1 MSHFLSLCQKRASVR
16 DYLPIPPSAEAVAR
30 IKEAVRLA
38 PSACN
43 KQPWRFFY
51 VTQPDVLARLC
62 ATYPRPWLATAP
74 ALFVAVKNV
83 EENWVRPADQHA
95 HGDIDLAIAV
105 EHLCLAAAEEGLGTC
120 WVCNFDTQACAEIL
134 NLGANWQP
142 VAMTPIGFPGE
153 KHQDAGRK
161 RKPVEEVF
169 VDLV

>member
-1 MSHFLSLCQKRASVR
+1 MSNFLSLCQKRASVR
-16 DYLPIPPSAEAVAR
+16 DYVPTLPSAEAVAR

-51 VTQPDVLARLC
+51 VTQPDVLAQLC

-83 EENWVRPADQHA
+83 KENWVRPADHHA

-161 RKPVEEVF
+161 RKSLEEVF

>member
-16 DYLPIPPSAEAVAR
+16 DYLPTPPSAEAVAR

-51 VTQPDVLARLC
+51 VTQPDVLAQLC
-62 ATYPRPWLATAP
+62 TTYPRPWLATAP

-83 EENWVRPADQHA
+83 KENWVRPADQHA

-161 RKPVEEVF
+161 RKPVEEIF

>member
-1 MSHFLSLCQKRASVR
+1 MSNFLSLCQKRASVR
-16 DYLPIPPSAEAVAR
+16 DYLPTPPSAEAVAR

-51 VTQPDVLARLC
+51 VTQPDVLAQLC

-83 EENWVRPADQHA
+83 AENWVRPADQHA

-142 VAMTPIGFPGE
+142 VAMTPIGLPGE

>member
-16 DYLPIPPSAEAVAR
+16 DYLPTSPSAEAVAR

-51 VTQPDVLARLC
+51 VTQPDVLAKLC
-62 ATYPRPWLATAP
+62 ETYPRPWLATAP

-83 EENWVRPADQHA
+83 AENWVRPADQHA

>member
-1 MSHFLSLCQKRASVR
+1 MSNFLSLCQKRASVR
-16 DYLPIPPSAEAVAR
+16 DYLPTPPSAEAVAR

-51 VTQPDVLARLC
+51 VTQPDVLAQLC

-83 EENWVRPADQHA
+83 EENWVRPADHHA

-161 RKPVEEVF
+161 RKQVEEVF

>member
-1 MSHFLSLCQKRASVR
+1 MAKLC
-16 DYLPIPPSAEAVAR
+16 E
-30 IKEAVRLA
+30 
-38 PSACN
+38 
-43 KQPWRFFY
+43 
-51 VTQPDVLARLC
+51 
-62 ATYPRPWLATAP
+62 TYPRPWLATAP

>member
-1 MSHFLSLCQKRASVR
+1 MSNFLSLCQKRASVR
-16 DYLPIPPSAEAVAR
+16 DYLPTLPSAEVVAR

-51 VTQPDVLARLC
+51 VTQPEVLSQLC
-62 ATYPRPWLATAP
+62 VTYPRPWLATAP

-83 EENWVRPADQHA
+83 EENWVRPADHHA

-161 RKPVEEVF
+161 RKPVEGVF

>member
-1 MSHFLSLCQKRASVR
+1 MSNFLSLCQKRASVR
-16 DYLPIPPSAEAVAR
+16 DYLPTLPPAEAVAR

-51 VTQPDVLARLC
+51 VTQPDVLSKLC
-62 ATYPRPWLATAP
+62 ETYPRPWLATAP

-83 EENWVRPADQHA
+83 VENWVRPADQHA

-105 EHLCLAAAEEGLGTC
+105 EHLCLATAEEGLGTC

-134 NLGANWQP
+134 NLDANWQP

>member
-1 MSHFLSLCQKRASVR
+1 MSNFLSLCQKRASVR
-16 DYLPIPPSAEAVAR
+16 DYVPTLPSAEAVAR

-51 VTQPDVLARLC
+51 VTQPDVLAQLC

-83 EENWVRPADQHA
+83 KENWVRPADQHA
-95 HGDIDLAIAV
+95 HGDIDLAITV

-161 RKPVEEVF
+161 RKSLEEVF

>member
-1 MSHFLSLCQKRASVR
+1 MSNFLSLCNTRASVR
-16 DYLPIPPSAEAVAR
+16 DYLPTLPTTEAIAH

-51 VTQPDVLARLC
+51 VTNPEMLARLC
-62 ATYPRPWLATAP
+62 QTYPRPWLATAP

-83 EENWVRPADQHA
+83 AENWVRPADNHA

-105 EHLCLAAAEEGLGTC
+105 EHLCLAAAEEGLDTC
-120 WVCNFDTQACAEIL
+120 WICNFDTEACAAVLEL
-134 NLGANWQP
+134 SEEWQP
-142 VAMTPIGFPGE
+142 VAMTPIGYPGE

-161 RKPVEEVF
+161 RKPADEVF
-169 VDLV
+169 VDLG

>member
-1 MSHFLSLCQKRASVR
+1 MSNFLSLCQKRASVR
-16 DYLPIPPSAEAVAR
+16 DYLPTPPSAEAVAR

-51 VTQPDVLARLC
+51 VTQPDVLAKLC
-62 ATYPRPWLATAP
+62 ETYPRPWLATAP

-83 EENWVRPADQHA
+83 EENWVRAADQHA

>member
-1 MSHFLSLCQKRASVR
+1 MSNFLSLCQKRASVR
-16 DYLPIPPSAEAVAR
+16 DYLPTPPSAEAVGR

-51 VTQPDVLARLC
+51 VTQPEVLSQLC

-83 EENWVRPADQHA
+83 EENWVRPADHHA

>member
-16 DYLPIPPSAEAVAR
+16 DYLPTPPSAEAVVR

-51 VTQPDVLARLC
+51 VTQPDVLAKLC
-62 ATYPRPWLATAP
+62 ETYPRPWLATAP

-83 EENWVRPADQHA
+83 EENWVRPADHHA

>member
-16 DYLPIPPSAEAVAR
+16 DYLPTLPSAEVVAR

-51 VTQPDVLARLC
+51 VTQPDVLAQLC

-83 EENWVRPADQHA
+83 EENWVRPADHHA

-105 EHLCLAAAEEGLGTC
+105 EHLCLAAAEEGLCTC

>member
-16 DYLPIPPSAEAVAR
+16 DYLPTPPSAEAVVR

-51 VTQPDVLARLC
+51 VTQPDVLAKLC
-62 ATYPRPWLATAP
+62 ETYPRPWLATAP

-83 EENWVRPADQHA
+83 EENWVRAADQHA

>member
-1 MSHFLSLCQKRASVR
+1 MSNFLSLCNTRASVR
-16 DYLPIPPSAEAVAR
+16 DYLPTTEAIAR
-30 IKEAVRLA
+30 VKEAVRLA

-51 VTQPDVLARLC
+51 VTNPEILARIC
-62 ATYPRPWLATAP
+62 QTYPRPWLTTAP

-83 EENWVRPADQHA
+83 AENWVRPADNHA

-120 WVCNFDTQACAEIL
+120 WICNFDIEACAAVLEL
-134 NLGANWQP
+134 SEEWQP
-142 VAMTPIGFPGE
+142 VAMTPIGYPGE
-153 KHQDAGRK
+153 KHQDACRK
-161 RKPVEEVF
+161 RKPADEVF

>member
-1 MSHFLSLCQKRASVR
+1 MSNFLSLCQKRASVR
-16 DYLPIPPSAEAVAR
+16 DYLPTLPPAEAVAR
-30 IKEAVRLA
+30 ITDAVRLA

-43 KQPWRFFY
+43 IQPWRFFY
-51 VTQPDVLARLC
+51 VTQPDVLAQLC
-62 ATYPRPWLATAP
+62 ATFPRPWLATAP

-83 EENWVRPADQHA
+83 EENWVRPADHHA

-120 WVCNFDTQACAEIL
+120 WVCGFDTQACAEIL

-161 RKPVEEVF
+161 RKSVEEVF

>member
-16 DYLPIPPSAEAVAR
+16 DYLPTPPSAEAVVR

-51 VTQPDVLARLC
+51 VTQPDVLAKLC

-74 ALFVAVKNV
+74 ALFVAMKNV

-95 HGDIDLAIAV
+95 YGDIDLAIAV

-161 RKPVEEVF
+161 RKPVEEIF

>member
-1 MSHFLSLCQKRASVR
+1 MSNFLSLCQKRASVR
-16 DYLPIPPSAEAVAR
+16 DYLPTLPPAEAVAR

-43 KQPWRFFY
+43 IQPWRFFY
-51 VTQPDVLARLC
+51 VTQPDVLAQLC
-62 ATYPRPWLATAP
+62 ATFPRPWLATAP

-83 EENWVRPADQHA
+83 EENWVRPADHHA

-120 WVCNFDTQACAEIL
+120 WVCGFDTQACAEIL

-161 RKPVEEVF
+161 RKSVEEVF